1 MKMAWNKELAE
12 GEGDTFEI
20 YFGGTLFYEIRIIM
34 LAMKCYY
41 KAKIHRCENTLSI
54 IKYQTKVTITVG
66 ERTKYQRGSKLPKV
80 TQMLR
85 GWAEVGLRSL
95 HSLRSFLWG

>member
-1 MKMAWNKELAE
+1 MAWNKELAE
-12 GEGDTFEI
+12 REGDTFEI

-54 IKYQTKVTITVG
+54 IKY
-66 ERTKYQRGSKLPKV
+66 
-80 TQMLR
+80 
-85 GWAEVGLRSL
+85 
-95 HSLRSFLWG
+95 